1 MEDASRDTAEEAP
14 PAPAAP
20 SLDLPKEG
28 EGTAIS
34 GRLVFLGGLGGMLL
48 LALVAGYLTFV
59 RGITD
64 ESGNTPAAGSA
75 SPTSVLAG
83 QATYSAPVF
92 ATTVSANGLPPA
104 SAVPSGGTLGSCPIR
119 ELWAYVSHANVPTG
133 TRMTGSWTYQGQ
145 ALSNT
150 SAFASD
156 LLTGTT
162 NYSVT
167 NAQGLPPGAYA
178 FVLRAGSSQVSSG
191 TVTIAC

>member
-1 MEDASRDTAEEAP
+1 MSRPDPGTESAEAEDSAVNRS
-14 PAPAAP
+14 PAAP

-64 ESGNTPAAGSA
+64 ESGNTPVAGGA
-75 SPTSVLAG
+75 SPG
-83 QATYSAPVF
+83 YSAPVF
-92 ATTVSANGLPPA
+92 ATTLSANGLPPA
-104 SAVPSGGTLGSCPIR
+104 GAVPSGGTLGSCPIR
-119 ELWAYVSHANVPTG
+119 ELWAYVSHANVPVG
-133 TRMTGSWTYQGQ
+133 TQLTGSWTFHGQ
-145 ALSNT
+145 PLSNNPT
-150 SAFASD
+150 FATDSVH
-156 LLTGTT
+156 GTT
-162 NYSVT
+162 NYSLST
-167 NAQGLPPGAYA
+167 AQGLAAGAYA